1 MTQHFKKRAQILTKK
16 RELYQL
22 LLSLD
27 PDLMTD
33 DEVDL
38 MYTLSKDKQI
48 QQVLSLKAKL
58 NGTRG

>member
-27 PDLMTD
+27 PDLMSD

-38 MYTLSKDKQI
+38 MYTLSKDKELQ
-48 QQVLSLKAKL
+48 LLLTSYKKL